1 MTSGDVR
8 SSLRRMRI
16 ARVALFLPFLVLTA
30 RAAHLSVFDQRGV
43 KRGEAQTERILTLMP
58 ERGTIVDRNGAALAI
73 SVTAPSVYATPHAL
87 TDPKAAAAALAR
99 ALGIARSRVEA
110 RLDAHPSFVFV
121 ARWVD
126 SDAAERVRALGL
138 PGVGVLE
145 EPRRVYPHRGLA
157 GPMLG
162 FANIDGE
169 GVRGVEQKEDG
180 WLRGTARRIPVERD
194 ARGRLLSEGGVWS
207 TAGGDVALT
216 LDATLQ
222 AEAEKHLRDSVE
234 ATGAKSGVVIVMDP
248 MSGDLLTVAE
258 HPSFDPNGF
267 RELRYRSTRA
277 RSFLDAAEPGSTMKL
292 FLVAAALE
300 RGAVTEG
307 DRYDCEEGSYEVA
320 GGTIRDSH
328 PHGVLSIAEI
338 LRYSSN
344 IGAVKIAQSLGP
356 RGYFEMLRRFGFGT
370 PSESHFPDESAGV
383 LRSWKKWRAIDHAN
397 IAFGQGISVT
407 PIQLAA
413 AAASLANGGFHVRP
427 RLVAARRAADGPWHP
442 TDFGRG
448 ERVVSEATARSVV
461 DMLEGVVTA
470 EGTGRRAALENVRV
484 AGKTGTA
491 QKFDTEEGRY
501 SEAAFTAWFVGIA
514 PADAPR
520 VVVVVGLDEPR
531 RPFHTGGGSAAPL
544 FARVAASQLSHF
556 GIATAPRHIP
566 RPSPADETDAPPVQ
580 LASRASEAAA
590 PPARAAS
597 RAPAPVRPPAPPRRP
612 APAAAPRPTPLP
624 PVAAAPDL
632 VARLDER
639 MLVPDLRGMTVAEVR
654 QITENT
660 PIALQIRG
668 SGRVVTQVPPP
679 GTIVAA
685 RDALVLLRF
694 EPARI
699 GNGES

>member
-8 SSLRRMRI
+8 SSQRRMRI
-16 ARVALFLPFLVLTA
+16 ARVLLVLPFLVLTA
-30 RAAHLSVFDQRGV
+30 RAAHLSVFDQRGM
-43 KRGEAQTERILTLMP
+43 KRGEAQTERVLTLMP
-58 ERGTIVDRNGAALAI
+58 ERGTIVDRNGAALAL
-73 SVTAPSVYATPHAL
+73 SVTAPSVYATPEAL
-87 TDPKAAAAALAR
+87 TDRKAAAAALAR
-99 ALGIARSRVEA
+99 ALGLERRHVAA

-126 SDAAERVRALGL
+126 PAGAQRVRDLGL

-216 LDATLQ
+216 IDATLQ

-248 MSGDLLTVAE
+248 ASGDLLTVAE
-258 HPSFDPNGF
+258 NPSFDPNGF
-267 RELRYRSTRA
+267 RELRYGSTRA

-300 RGAVTEG
+300 QGAVSPG
-307 DRYDCEEGSYEVA
+307 DHYDCEEGSYELP
-320 GGTIRDSH
+320 GKTIHDTH
-328 PHGVLSIAEI
+328 PHGDLSIAEI
-338 LRYSSN
+338 LHYSSN
-344 IGAVKIAQSLGP
+344 IGAVKIARDLGP
-356 RGYFEMLRRFGFGT
+356 RSYFETLRRFGFGS

-383 LRSWKKWRAIDHAN
+383 LRPWKKWREVDHAT

-413 AAASLANGGFHVRP
+413 AVATLANGGHRVRP

-442 TDFGRG
+442 TDLGAG
-448 ERVVSEATARSVV
+448 ERVVSDTTARSVLG
-461 DMLEGVVTA
+461 MLEGVVSA
-470 EGTGRRAALENVRV
+470 DGTGRRAALEGVRV

-491 QKFDTEEGRY
+491 QKFDAKLGRY
-501 SEAAFTAWFVGIA
+501 SDDAFTAWFVGIA

-544 FARVAASQLSHF
+544 FARVAASQLSRF
-556 GIATAPRHIP
+556 GIATAPFHIP
-566 RPSPADETDAPPVQ
+566 RPAPEAEPEAPPVQ
-580 LASRASEAAA
+580 LAAHVRAVAAEPTPA
-590 PPARAAS
+590 P
-597 RAPAPVRPPAPPRRP
+597 APAPVREPVPSDPPP
-612 APAAAPRPTPLP
+612 PAAAPGATAAP
-624 PVAAAPDL
+624 PVAAPPPQ

-694 EPARI
+694 EQARI
-699 GNGES
+699 GNGEG